1 MIGSEPPRCQI
12 DVVRR
17 IGPEVPIAQGGRAV
31 ADWAGADI
39 AHYGQFAANSPKIS
53 EDLRRD
59 SQWAVRMMARPR
71 ANLG

>member
-1 MIGSEPPRCQI
+1 MI
-12 DVVRR
+12 
-17 IGPEVPIAQGGRAV
+17 
-31 ADWAGADI
+31 I